1 MKTLNAMFLQRFL
14 LVWKA
19 MVRPLDNIANPKDR
33 DIAGRVARA
42 VAWLGGVSIG
52 LLIFGDIFFTVSPL
66 VKLIIGVFLLGCLL
80 IFLINRTRFYHI
92 APLAFLL
99 LYNITLYLV
108 YFTSDS
114 ILPHNVFPYLMIVMF
129 LSTRFVSFRI
139 TIALLVVNLIALN
152 LTAISKP
159 APYSFVPLIMY
170 FIITTLAIVAINVG
184 RSRYEKRLEDS
195 ETRYRNLMEANHE
208 PIAIVGRNGKILD
221 VNPAFERLSGYK
233 LTELVGKGIMSFA
246 TSISFGE
253 LMSYNQK
260 EIAAPLRVSV
270 QTAIG
275 KVIPVEVRS
284 RQYRYNDRAAFVVM
298 VHDLSYETEIERQK
312 HEYELRY
319 KALYENTN
327 DGVFIINLDGK
338 HISANDTALSMLD
351 FTKQEF
357 AQKSLQD
364 TVVKEEVDDAFNV
377 IKRLIKGEKVPVY
390 QRKFQGKSRVVV
402 GEVSAMLV
410 RDLDGT
416 PRYVQT
422 TVRNI
427 TERDREEKH
436 RLELAIQQE
445 RNIVL
450 KQLIDDFSHY
460 VRTPLANVKNSRYLL
475 QRYQGQLNKQ
485 NHQLEVID
493 VEIERMVTLLDDLLL
508 LTRIEPENDTQTI
521 QAIDVHDLVKDIL
534 PSPLGNAIVDPYHH
548 WDYQP
553 AAQSPMIHG
562 VYSRL
567 LEALTRI
574 TYNARMYTAT
584 GGNIS
589 VAVQTYPHHR
599 VVCIAIRDN
608 GMGIDPSELP
618 YIFDNFYRTDT
629 ARSINPNS
637 SGLGLAIC
645 KKIVE
650 IHRGMVRAKSE
661 LGIGSTFEVW
671 LPMTMNTTVDDS
683 VLNDIRYAQ
692 MMGD

>member
-1 MKTLNAMFLQRFL
+1 MKTLNALVVQPFL

-19 MVRPLDNIANPKDR
+19 LVRPLDKIANPKER
-33 DIAGRVARA
+33 EIAGRVARTCM
-42 VAWLGGVSIG
+42 WLGSVALI
-52 LLIFGDIFFTVSPL
+52 LLIFGELVFKVPTTVI
-66 VKLIIGVFLLGCLL
+66 VIIAVFLLLCVLVFLL
-80 IFLINRTRFYHI
+80 NRTRYYGF
-92 APLAFLL
+92 APLTFLL
-99 LYNITLYLV
+99 SYNVVLYLT
-108 YFTSDS
+108 YFATEML
-114 ILPHNVFPYLMIVMF
+114 LPHHVFPYLMVVMF
-129 LSTRFVSFRI
+129 LGTRFVSLNA
-139 TIALLVVNLIALN
+139 TVVLLIGNLIALR
-152 LTAISKP
+152 LTEIAKP
-159 APYSFVPLIMY
+159 APYDFLPITLF
-170 FIITTLAIVAINVG
+170 FIINTITIMAINIG
-184 RSRYEKRLEDS
+184 RNRYEKQLEDS

-221 VNPAFERLSGYK
+221 VNPAFERLSGYT
-233 LTELVGKGIMSFA
+233 LSELIGRGIMSFA
-246 TSISFGE
+246 TTISFGE

-260 EIAAPLRVSV
+260 EITVPLRVNV
-270 QTAIG
+270 QTATG
-275 KVIPVEVRS
+275 KQIPVEVRS

-327 DGVFIINLDGK
+327 DGVFIIDLDGK
-338 HISANDTALSMLD
+338 HVAANDTGLKMLGY
-351 FTKQEF
+351 TAEEY
-357 AQKSLQD
+357 AQKTLHN
-364 TVVKEEVDDAFNV
+364 TVVKEEIDHGFEV
-377 IKRLIKGEKVPVY
+377 ISRLIKGENVPVY
-390 QRKFQGKSRVVV
+390 QRKFQGKKGVVL
-402 GEVSAMLV
+402 GEISAMLV

-416 PRYVQT
+416 PMYVQS

-445 RNIVL
+445 RNTVL

-475 QRYQGQLNKQ
+475 QRYQGQLSKQ
-485 NHQLEVID
+485 NRQLEVID

-521 QAIDVHDLVKDIL
+521 QSIAVQDLVKDIL
-534 PSPLGNAIVDPYHH
+534 PSPLGSAITDPYHH
-548 WDYQP
+548 WNYQP
-553 AAQSPMIHG
+553 ASESVMIHG

-584 GGNIS
+584 GGNIR
-589 VAVQTYPHHR
+589 VAVRAYPTHQA
-599 VVCIAIRDN
+599 VCIAIQDN

-618 YIFDNFYRTDT
+618 YIFDNFYRTDA

-650 IHRGMVRAKSE
+650 IHRGVVKAKSE
-661 LGIGSTFEVW
+661 LEVGSTFEVW
-671 LPMTMNTTVDDS
+671 LPMSINIVLDDN

-692 MMGD
+692 MMGE